1 MYINHVAQDS
11 VALILINARKRSRLT
26 QKQVADRA
34 GTTQSAIARYEKG
47 TLTPSVDTLQRLLKA
62 NGLDLVLDVK
72 PTKKIAERSDR
83 YKRIQANRGRIK
95 KILNDAGATN
105 IRIFGSVA
113 RGTDNKRSDVDFLVD
128 VDQESGK
135 TIKVMLE
142 AKKIERILGC
152 KVDVIVSRLCKK
164 EVLKSAL
171 NDAIPL

>member
-1 MYINHVAQDS
+1 MAQDP
-11 VALILINARKRSRLT
+11 VPLLLTNARKSSQLT

-47 TLTPSVDTLQRLLKA
+47 IISPSVDTLQRLLKA
-62 NGLDLVLDVK
+62 NGFELVLD
-72 PTKKIAERSDR
+72 TKKSKMIAARSPLA
-83 YKRIQANRGRIK
+83 KKIQANRGKIK
-95 KILNDAGATN
+95 KILTDAGATN

-128 VDQESGK
+128 VDKETGK
-135 TIKVMLE
+135 TIKVMLV
-142 AKKIERILGC
+142 AGKLERILGC

-171 NDAIPL
+171 SDAIPL